1 MSLNPYESPQPAKEL
16 PGLPIEENVLPSLRG
31 PSLGLVLLSGLQ
43 FFPLVVAPFIA
54 IAKILSSPR
63 LWFAPWESEDLWIA
77 AVQMLSGLGS
87 IYIFYGALQMRQTK
101 NLTVC
106 RRAAILACI
115 PFLSPSIVL
124 GIPFG
129 IWATVVLFRKSVADE
144 FNRQVATP
152 PQVNRCTPLVAGD
165 MHDL

>member
-1 MSLNPYESPQPAKEL
+1 MSLNPYESPQPAQAL
-16 PGLPIEENVLPSLRG
+16 PQMAVEENVLPPVRG

-54 IAKILSSPR
+54 IAEILSSPR

-77 AVQMLSGLGS
+77 AVQMLSGLCS

-101 NLTVC
+101 NLKVC

-124 GIPFG
+124 GIP
-129 IWATVVLFRKSVADE
+129 
-144 FNRQVATP
+144 
-152 PQVNRCTPLVAGD
+152 
-165 MHDL
+165 